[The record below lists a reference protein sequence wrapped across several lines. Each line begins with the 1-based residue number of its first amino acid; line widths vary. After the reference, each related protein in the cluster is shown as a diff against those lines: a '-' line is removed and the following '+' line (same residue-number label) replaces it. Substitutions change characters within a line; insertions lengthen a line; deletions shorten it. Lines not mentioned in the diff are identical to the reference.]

1 MIEVV
6 LLAVLAVPIVVWA
19 LTRGRPARKE
29 RPTEVRTGPRKR
41 WWQP

>member
-1 MIEVV
+1 MAEAV

-19 LTRGRPARKE
+19 LTKGRPARKE
-29 RPTEVRTGPRKR
+29 RPERPPGPRKR